1 MANQTTLKTNVF
13 FVDYFIFTL
22 VSQKILPKL
31 LLSQQDME
39 EIYHLLVNFIRDPKK
54 KKKNYILSTILI
66 I

>member
-39 EIYHLLVNFIRDPKK
+39 EIYQLLVNFILDPKK
-54 KKKNYILSTILI
+54 EKKNYILSTILI